1 MSAQATL
8 EKLNIEQTLD
18 RILSSEKITINE
30 QRWLILLSLE
40 GNMNREQAHLA
51 NKVYEALRNGLLAI
65 VHSKNQSA
73 QND

>member
-8 EKLNIEQTLD
+8 EKLNIEETLD
-18 RILSSEKITINE
+18 RILTSEKITISE

-65 VHSKNQSA
+65 IHPKNQSA
-73 QND
+73 QDN

>member
-18 RILSSEKITINE
+18 RILTSGKITVKE

-40 GNMNREQAHLA
+40 GKMSREQAHVA
-51 NKVYEALRNGLLAI
+51 NKVYEALRNGLLA
-65 VHSKNQSA
+65 VVNPR
-73 QND
+73 N